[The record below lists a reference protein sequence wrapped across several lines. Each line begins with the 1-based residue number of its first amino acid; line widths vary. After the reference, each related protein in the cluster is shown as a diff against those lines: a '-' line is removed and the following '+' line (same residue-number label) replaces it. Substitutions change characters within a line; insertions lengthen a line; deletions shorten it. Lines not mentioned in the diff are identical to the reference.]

1 MAISTAAAIG
11 LGVAGVGTFLGAKSS
26 SKAATKSANI
36 AADTAAQNNA
46 LTREI
51 YGENKATL
59 APFVQQGAPASYALN
74 SFLGLTPTQGQQTQA
89 QPNAMAQFAPQGNIY
104 EGMDGPYGGRGF
116 EPGTF
121 DALGNPATA
130 FGGFG
135 GGIGGGGAPPAA
147 PPPMVNGRDA
157 FRTFLENSDYGFQFG
172 EGANKIN
179 SGYAGAGTLQS
190 GAAMK
195 ALEDYRQNLQQGYRG
210 EFLNALGNQQGV
222 GLQAAGAQA
231 GVATQMGNTI
241 SANNN
246 SAGTA
251 AANAALL
258 KGQSNP
264 FANALGVIGGGLFG
278 MGR

>member
-11 LGVAGVGTFLGAKSS
+11 LGVAGVGSVLGAS
-26 SKAATKSANI
+26 SANKASKR
-36 AADTAAQNNA
+36 AARVAQDTAASNNA

-59 APFVQQGAPASYALN
+59 APYVQTGIPAGQALN
-74 SFLGLTPTQGQQTQA
+74 SFLGLTPTQQPGQPP
-89 QPNAMAQFAPQGNIY
+89 PNAMAQFAPQGQIY
-104 EGMDGPYGGRGF
+104 EGFDGPQGGYRG
-116 EPGTF
+116 EPGVYNSINGAPF
-121 DALGNPATA
+121 GGGFN
-130 FGGFG
+130 GGFG
-135 GGIGGGGAPPAA
+135 GGVPQAGPQQPQ
-147 PPPMVNGRDA
+147 VNGRDA

-172 EGANKIN
+172 EGANKVN

-195 ALEDYRQNLQQGYRG
+195 GLEDYRQNLQQGYRG
-210 EFLNALGNQQGV
+210 EFLNLLGNQQALG
-222 GLQAAGAQA
+222 ASSAGAQA

-251 AANAALL
+251 AANAALS
-258 KGQSNP
+258 KQNG
-264 FANALGVIGGGLFG
+264 FANVLGLIGGGLFRAG
-278 MGR
+278 TK